1 MECIS
6 NYVGALCRTLV
17 NVKKKKK
24 QNKKKNRQLASRKQL
39 EIWRKT
45 DHFSYVALSKQ
56 RNQAVFFF
64 YLQKGNWKVC
74 ISRTVH
80 LQECLLAES
89 WLQWT
94 QQEKTTKLTWKRIF
108 PRSESSAETSH
119 QWLFYYNLWNEINIA
134 LKYLF
139 IHIFDIVFL
148 QETRVHLFLFICE
161 A

>member
-1 MECIS
+1 MERIS

-17 NVKKKKK
+17 NVKKKKTK
-24 QNKKKNRQLASRKQL
+24 
-39 EIWRKT
+39 KT
-45 DHFSYVALSKQ
+45 DNLLPVNNWRFDEKPITSLMLLCQSNATKPY
-56 RNQAVFFF
+56 FFF

-80 LQECLLAES
+80 LRECLLAES

-119 QWLFYYNLWNEINIA
+119 QWLFYYNLWNQINIA

>member
-1 MECIS
+1 MERIS
-6 NYVGALCRTLV
+6 NYMGALCRTLV
-17 NVKKKKK
+17 NVKKK
-24 QNKKKNRQLASRKQL
+24 NKKKNRQLASRKQL

-64 YLQKGNWKVC
+64 YLQKGSWKVC

-94 QQEKTTKLTWKRIF
+94 QQEKTTKLT
-108 PRSESSAETSH
+108 
-119 QWLFYYNLWNEINIA
+119 
-134 LKYLF
+134 
-139 IHIFDIVFL
+139 
-148 QETRVHLFLFICE
+148 
-161 A
+161 

>member
-1 MECIS
+1 MLPVNNWRFDEKPITSLMLLCQS
-6 NYVGALCRTLV
+6 NATKPY
-17 NVKKKKK
+17 
-24 QNKKKNRQLASRKQL
+24 
-39 EIWRKT
+39 
-45 DHFSYVALSKQ
+45 
-56 RNQAVFFF
+56 FFF
-64 YLQKGNWKVC
+64 TCKAKTNLITKSPLLSAWCPCSSTNVHKKGNWKVC

-80 LQECLLAES
+80 LRECLLEES

-108 PRSESSAETSH
+108 PRSESSAETSQ
-119 QWLFYYNLWNEINIA
+119 QWLFYNNLRNQINIA

-148 QETRVHLFLFICE
+148 QETRVHLFLFISE